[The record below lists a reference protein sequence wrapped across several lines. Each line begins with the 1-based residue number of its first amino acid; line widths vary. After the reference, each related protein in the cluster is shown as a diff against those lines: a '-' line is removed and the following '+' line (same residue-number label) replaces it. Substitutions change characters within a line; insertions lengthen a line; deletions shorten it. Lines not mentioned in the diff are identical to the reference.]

1 MCYNGREVNA
11 MDEEILTTEEITEE
25 EEKPVYTPRPKWQVV
40 GAWIALAVFI
50 AFLVMY
56 HTNIFRGGN

>member
-1 MCYNGREVNA
+1 